1 MGRRNSPTPGLE
13 KGIEMNANKA
23 IVLARKHVGNG
34 AEMESSARFC
44 LAEAID
50 ASDKGFDEQAAFWA
64 CKSLTYSVG
73 IFAGDYKAAC
83 RAVGKL

>member
-1 MGRRNSPTPGLE
+1 
-13 KGIEMNANKA
+13 MNVQKA
-23 IVLARKHVGNG
+23 IILARKHVGNG

-44 LAEAID
+44 LSEAID
-50 ASDKGFDEQAAFWA
+50 ADNRGFPEQAGYWA

-83 RAVGKL
+83 RAVERLS